1 MASSSSAVY
10 KKIEKIEKMLSNLK
24 LVLEKKDALVKS
36 KKSKKSESVKSK
48 KSESISKSKS
58 KPESISKCK
67 SKSDLEK
74 FTIKELKVWIKE
86 NKIDTKK
93 LSEKHKAD
101 FIKLVWDTIMNSRI
115 VESECDSSDSSS
127 SDSDSSDSDSDSSSG
142 SETDSD

>member
-1 MASSSSAVY
+1 MSSSSSAVY

-36 KKSKKSESVKSK
+36 KKSKKSESVKP
-48 KSESISKSKS
+48 KSKS

-67 SKSDLEK
+67 SKTDLEK

-101 FIKLVWDTIMNSRI
+101 FIKLVWDNIMNSRI
-115 VESECDSSDSSS
+115 VESECDSSDNSSD

-142 SETDSD
+142 SKSDSD